1 MTWRC
6 TLIQRR
12 LPDYPDGDLSPFWKR
27 QVAAHLEVCPDCRQE
42 LEELTQV
49 VRLYQTHP
57 LPDPGPAFWQDF
69 ERELHVKLAQLNQ
82 IPEPTPWRLGLP
94 HYILGATALAGIL
107 VLAVYLG
114 PFSGPSPT
122 PQVANLQEKGQ
133 ALEAPLPQKEYR
145 AKRATVAAPESPS
158 ATMAKPADVAPAAK
172 SEAPPVR
179 FAQPEPTPAEEAEYS
194 LAAGRFGGAEG
205 KATRKEGLWPDDDIL
220 SWDVDAVVADLSREE
235 RENLRKRLESG
246 R

>member
-6 TLIQRR
+6 ALIQRR

-27 QVAAHLEVCPDCRQE
+27 QVAAHLEVCPDCRRE
-42 LEELTQV
+42 LEELTEV
-49 VRLYQTHP
+49 VRLYQSHP

-69 ERELHVKLAQLNQ
+69 ERELHVKLAQVNQ
-82 IPEPTPWRLGLP
+82 TPEPTPWRLRLP
-94 HYILGATALAGIL
+94 HYIVGATALAGIL

-114 PFSGPSPT
+114 PFTGPSAT
-122 PQVANLQEKGQ
+122 PQLAHRQEKTKVT
-133 ALEAPLPQKEYR
+133 EAPLPQREHR
-145 AKRATVAAPESPS
+145 AQRATVAAPAPPSP
-158 ATMAKPADVAPAAK
+158 TMAQPAAMAPADK

-179 FAQPEPTPAEEAEYS
+179 FAQPEPPPAEEAEYS
-194 LAAGRFGGAEG
+194 LAAGKFGAAGR
-205 KATRKEGLWPDDDIL
+205 KATEEEGFWLDNDIL

-235 RENLRKRLESG
+235 REDLRKRLESG

>member
-27 QVAAHLEVCPDCRQE
+27 QVAAHLEVCPDCRRE

-49 VRLYQTHP
+49 VRLYQAHP

-69 ERELHVKLAQLNQ
+69 ARELHVKLAQVNQ
-82 IPEPTPWRLGLP
+82 TPEPTPWRLRLP

-114 PFSGPSPT
+114 PFTGPSAT
-122 PQVANLQEKGQ
+122 PQIAHLQEKTQGS
-133 ALEAPLPQKEYR
+133 ETPLPQGEAR
-145 AKRATVAAPESPS
+145 AQKVTVAAPAPPSP
-158 ATMAKPADVAPAAK
+158 TMAQPAAMAPADK
-172 SEAPPVR
+172 SKAPPVR
-179 FAQPEPTPAEEAEYS
+179 FAQPEPPPAEEAEYS
-194 LAAGRFGGAEG
+194 LAAGRFGAAEG